1 MLSVEAENPDA
12 KRPPGR
18 PVNTS
23 LGPTILNAVL
33 VTLAEGGYGQLTTA
47 AVAERA
53 GVSKATLYRRW
64 PSKRDLILAA
74 AKQIGAD
81 TEPTD
86 VGSLEGEITMLLDR
100 KREVLSGRV
109 GATLIALVGEA
120 AHDPDLAAVVRESVF
135 DPTHQHLLVI
145 LERAAARGEQVSRLS
160 AEPAAH
166 LIVGTILSNIA
177 FGPSS
182 HPGVGPV
189 EILPEPEVGMLVRAI
204 TARTAA

>member
-1 MLSVEAENPDA
+1 MEKENLDA

-18 PVNTS
+18 PVDGS
-23 LGPTILNAVL
+23 LGPAILDAVL

-47 AVAERA
+47 AVAKRA

-74 AKQIGAD
+74 ARQIGAD
-81 TEPTD
+81 TEPVDT
-86 VGSLEGEITMLLDR
+86 GSFEGELTMLLAR

-135 DPTHQHLLVI
+135 VPTQQHLLMI
-145 LERAAARGEQVSRLS
+145 LERAAARGEPVSRLS

-177 FGPSS
+177 FGSS
-182 HPGVGPV
+182 SRPNAD
-189 EILPEPEVGMLVRAI
+189 EAELLPDREVKMLIHAI
-204 TARTAA
+204 TAQTAT